1 MVKVFFP
8 HPPGAGGPGSF
19 QKRFEEALIR
29 SDFSVNYS
37 KQPEKPDI
45 IIIVGGTRKIFWL
58 ILNKFKG
65 VPIIYRLD
73 GIQWLHKKQFRK
85 AGIKKYVISEI
96 HNYLSKFIQGFLA
109 DFIIYQSDF
118 VREWWQREQWVRRNR
133 FAIIYNS
140 VDLSLF
146 HPIRDENFGNEK
158 VRIVFLEGHIDY
170 SPYAIDLINKVCN
183 EISYAPV
190 EVYGSF
196 SNSLARQKFN
206 GNVDYR
212 GLVERNDLPSVF
224 KGAIYVSLDIH
235 AACPNTVIEALAC
248 GAPVVGFDTGSL
260 KELVINGS
268 GMVVPY
274 GSNPWE
280 LAKPDFAP
288 LILGIGEVYRNYP
301 EFSRK
306 ARELAIA
313 RYSLED
319 MFKKYQTVIN
329 DCLP

>member
-1 MVKVFFP
+1 MIKVFFP

-19 QKRFEEALIR
+19 QRRFESTLIR
-29 SDFSVNYS
+29 SGFSVNYS
-37 KQPEKPDI
+37 KQSEKPDV

-58 ILNKFKG
+58 ILNRLKG

-73 GIQWLHKKQFRK
+73 GILWLHKKRFK
-85 AGIKKYVISEI
+85 KIGIKKYVICEI

-109 DFIIYQSDF
+109 NFIIYQSEF
-118 VREWWQREQWVRRNR
+118 VMEWWQREQWVKRNS
-133 FAIIYNS
+133 FKVICNS

-146 HPIRDENFGNEK
+146 HPILDENLESKK

-170 SPYAIDLINKVCN
+170 SPYAIDLINKVCD
-183 EISYAPV
+183 EISNIPV

-196 SNSLARQKFN
+196 SSSSAKNKFTE
-206 GNVDYR
+206 NVDFR
-212 GLVERNDLPSVF
+212 GFVERNDLPSVF
-224 KGAIYVSLDIH
+224 RGAIYVSLDIH

-248 GAPVVGFDTGSL
+248 GAPVVGYDTGSL

-268 GMVVPY
+268 GMIVPY

-280 LAKPDFAP
+280 LGKPDFDK
-288 LILGIGEVYRNYP
+288 LVLGIGEVYRNYS
-301 EFSRK
+301 EFSRN

-313 RYSLED
+313 RYSLTD

-329 DCLP
+329 NTLL